1 MPGLTPTDLEGHRQI
16 PKLEVFPTHTDAK
29 GFRQI
34 QPPAILLVDLS
45 LLNRRGVDGPAT
57 GIPMNDPGPTHAV
70 PKGSGQLPKL
80 EIPSA
85 GQRTHH

>member
-16 PKLEVFPTHTDAK
+16 PKLELLPTPTDAE

-34 QPPAILLVDLS
+34 QSLAILLVDLS
-45 LLNRRGVDGPAT
+45 LLNWKGVDGPAT
-57 GIPMNDPGPTHAV
+57 GIPMNGPGPTHAI